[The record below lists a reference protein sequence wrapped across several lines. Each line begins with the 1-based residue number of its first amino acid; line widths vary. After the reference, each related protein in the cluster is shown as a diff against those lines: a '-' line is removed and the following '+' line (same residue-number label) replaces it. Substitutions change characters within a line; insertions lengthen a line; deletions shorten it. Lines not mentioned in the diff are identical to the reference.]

1 MSKTIII
8 TGTST
13 GFGKLI
19 AQLSVKKGYNVIATM
34 RGVDGKNKSNADE
47 LIEFSRDQPGSMD
60 VVELDV
66 SSDSSV
72 ENGLVD
78 ILSKHDKIDVLVNNA
93 GIGGVGLTEGFT
105 TDQLNQILNVN
116 VLGVHRVTKGILPTM
131 RKHGTGLIIN
141 ISSIMGR
148 IVIPFSTA
156 YTASK
161 YALEGYTESL
171 HYELKGLGIDVVIV
185 EPGGFGTNFFGSIMS
200 PADTD
205 VLETYGS
212 FKDAPGKMFAGFG
225 EALQSDTAPDPQ
237 DIAVAVDDLIG
248 MSQGQRPVRVVV
260 DPMSGGE
267 GPKAINQ
274 TTDQIQKA
282 LLESFGMS

>member
-8 TGTST
+8 TGTSA

-19 AQLSVKKGYNVIATM
+19 AQTSVSKGYNVIATM
-34 RGVDGKNKSNADE
+34 RDADGKNKSNADK
-47 LIEFSRDQPGSMD
+47 LIEYSRDQPGSMV

-66 SSDSSV
+66 SSDTSV
-72 ENGLVD
+72 ENAIND
-78 ILSKHDKIDVLVNNA
+78 ILAKHDKIDVLVNNA

-105 TDQLNQILNVN
+105 TDQLNHILNVN
-116 VLGVHRVTKGILPTM
+116 VLGVHRVTKGVLPTM
-131 RKHGTGLIIN
+131 RKHGAGLIIN

-161 YALEGYTESL
+161 FALEGYTESL
-171 HYELKGLGIDVVIV
+171 RYELKGLGIDIAII
-185 EPGGFGTNFFGSIMS
+185 EPGGFGTNFFGSVMA
-200 PADTD
+200 PADTET
-205 VLETYGS
+205 LESYGA
-212 FKDAPGKMFAGFG
+212 FKDTPEKMFAGFG
-225 EALQSDTAPDPQ
+225 EALQSDTAPNPQ
-237 DIAVAVDDLIG
+237 DIADAVDEMID
-248 MSQGQRPVRVVV
+248 MPQGQRPVRMVV

-267 GPKAINQ
+267 GPAAINQ

-282 LLESFGMS
+282 ILESFGMS

>member
-8 TGTST
+8 TGTSA

-19 AQLSVKKGYNVIATM
+19 AKTSVRKGYNVIATM
-34 RGVDGKNKSNADE
+34 RDADGKNKSNADE
-47 LIEFSRDQPGSMD
+47 LIEYAGNHPGNMN

-72 ENGLVD
+72 KNAIND
-78 ILSKHDKIDVLVNNA
+78 ILAKHDKIDVLVNNA

-105 TDQLNQILNVN
+105 TDQLYQILNVN
-116 VLGVHRVTKGILPTM
+116 VLGVHRVTKGILPGM
-131 RKHGTGLIIN
+131 RKHGAGLIIN

-148 IVIPFSTA
+148 IVIPFSSA

-171 HYELKGLGIDVVIV
+171 RYELKGLGIDISII
-185 EPGGFGTNFFGSIMS
+185 EPGGFGTNFFGSVMA
-200 PADTD
+200 PADTEA
-205 VLETYGS
+205 LESYGA
-212 FKDAPGKMFAGFG
+212 FKDVPEKMFAGFG
-225 EALQSDTAPDPQ
+225 EALQSDSAPDPQ
-237 DIAVAVDDLIG
+237 DIADAVDKMID
-248 MSQGQRPVRVVV
+248 MPQGQRPVRMVV
-260 DPMSGGE
+260 DPMSGGD

>member
-8 TGTST
+8 TGTSA

-19 AQLSVKKGYNVIATM
+19 AQTSVSKGYNVIATM
-34 RGVDGKNKSNADE
+34 RDADGKNKSNADK
-47 LIEFSRDQPGSMD
+47 LIEYSRDQPGSMV

-66 SSDSSV
+66 SSDTSV
-72 ENGLVD
+72 ENAIND
-78 ILSKHDKIDVLVNNA
+78 ILAKHDKIDVLVNNA

-105 TDQLNQILNVN
+105 TDQLNHILNVN
-116 VLGVHRVTKGILPTM
+116 VLGVHRVTKGVLPTM
-131 RKHGTGLIIN
+131 RKHGAGLIIN

-161 YALEGYTESL
+161 FALEGYTESL
-171 HYELKGLGIDVVIV
+171 RYELKGLGIDIAII
-185 EPGGFGTNFFGSIMS
+185 EPGGFGTNFFGSVMA
-200 PADTD
+200 PADTET
-205 VLETYGS
+205 LESYGS
-212 FKDAPGKMFAGFG
+212 FKDTPEKMFAGFG

-237 DIAVAVDDLIG
+237 DIADAVDKMID
-248 MSQGQRPVRVVV
+248 MPQGQRPVRMVV

-274 TTDQIQKA
+274 TTDQIQTA

>member
-19 AQLSVKKGYNVIATM
+19 AKTSVGKGYNVIATM
-34 RGVDGKNKSNADE
+34 RGADGKNKSNADE
-47 LIEFSRDQPGSMD
+47 LIEYAGNQPGNME
-60 VVELDV
+60 VVDLDV
-66 SSDSSV
+66 SSDASV
-72 ENGLVD
+72 ESALND

-93 GIGGVGLTEGFT
+93 GIGGIGLTEGFT
-105 TDQLNQILNVN
+105 TEQLTQILNVN

-131 RKHGTGLIIN
+131 RKQGVGLIIN
-141 ISSIMGR
+141 ISSVMGR

-171 HYELKGLGIDVVIV
+171 RYELKGFGIDIAMV
-185 EPGGFGTNFFGSIMS
+185 EPGGFGTNFFGSVMS

-205 VLETYGS
+205 VLESYGE
-212 FKDAPGKMFAGFG
+212 FKDAPEKMFAGFG
-225 EALQSDTAPDPQ
+225 EILQSDSAPDPQ
-237 DIAVAVDDLIG
+237 DIADAVDNLID
-248 MSQGQRPVRVVV
+248 MPQGQRPVRVVV

-282 LLESFGMS
+282 LLESFGMG